1 MVSDTTSTP
10 PVLELGLTEDWVA
23 FEQAIQSAVCAG
35 VPLVGQVC
43 EYILARPGKRL
54 RSALVLLV
62 SQALNL
68 QDPRRFDLAAIVELI
83 HTATLL
89 HDDVV
94 DESTLRRGQA
104 TVNNQFGNAASI
116 LVGDFL
122 YSRSFQM
129 MVRLQVPRVMAI
141 LADTTNVI
149 SEGEV
154 LQLSHVGNPN
164 ITSGMYLD
172 IISSKT
178 ARLFEASAQL
188 PCVLAEA
195 EKDIEEALS
204 TYGQALGVAFQIVDD
219 VLDYRGDVTRI
230 GKNLGDDLREGKVT
244 LPLIVAME
252 RSGENERAY
261 LRSLIVD
268 GGQTDVS
275 FVMPLIES
283 TDALDASMKVAQEQL
298 TRAVQALSLLPS
310 WVKTDPL
317 LQLAQRAVYRQA

>member
-1 MVSDTTSTP
+1 LVSDTTSTP

>member
-1 MVSDTTSTP
+1 
-10 PVLELGLTEDWVA
+10 
-23 FEQAIQSAVCAG
+23 
-35 VPLVGQVC
+35 
-43 EYILARPGKRL
+43 
-54 RSALVLLV
+54 
-62 SQALNL
+62 
-68 QDPRRFDLAAIVELI
+68 
-83 HTATLL
+83 
-89 HDDVV
+89 
-94 DESTLRRGQA
+94 
-104 TVNNQFGNAASI
+104 
-116 LVGDFL
+116 
-122 YSRSFQM
+122 
-129 MVRLQVPRVMAI
+129 MAI